1 MVISIIIPI
10 FEKIKGVIMI
20 GNDEINPSDFLGLST
35 NTKLYVVLAS
45 YSTMEWQEKNIVG
58 IYSSKEN
65 AEQVSKL
72 YIQKI
77 EEEKKIP
84 MPISETEYENR
95 FDLPADRWNIYG
107 KWMDK
112 QDRLESFDCITIVEC
127 WLDAKNFSYE

>member
-1 MVISIIIPI
+1 
-10 FEKIKGVIMI
+10 MI